1 MRDPCPS
8 ESDLKAF
15 AIGDVSTDR
24 FQLVQRHVE
33 ACDRCR
39 SVLDGLDSQA
49 DPLLQQLRSVS
60 APATA
65 ETIDVPEP
73 VLASARA
80 VLNHNDRSEMT
91 LDCGRHYARLLKEGP
106 CRIGRFELLAE
117 LGAGSFG
124 YVFRARD
131 VELDRVVAIKI
142 QRAGALA
149 TEEDAGRLV
158 REARSAAAL
167 THPAIVALYDTG
179 RSDEGVCYLVSE
191 YVAGETLE
199 SRLMRGRGDFR
210 ATAALVAEVADAVQH
225 AHEHGIVHRDLKPSN
240 IILDKSGHPHITDFG
255 LAKRQQADA
264 SATSDGRVLGTPA
277 YMAPEQAAG
286 KPDAVDARTDVYSLG
301 VVLYEML
308 TGERPF
314 QGLKRLLLLQVLEDE
329 PRPPRQLEP
338 RVPKD
343 LETICLKA
351 MAKTPARRYATAA
364 QMSADLRR
372 FLSGEPIEARPVGSL
387 ERLWSWSRRYPLAAA
402 LFLSLALGSVAGFV
416 YLTAV
421 SSYFVR
427 ETALDSA
434 RMEADMME
442 SVNAYYSDLVDRLRT
457 KEVLVTHEYAL
468 KPTNALPLPATFT
481 IDSGERMSRNE
492 SGLKFRLYSQYPFR
506 ANGGPKDDLE
516 REALRLL
523 TKKSKDRP
531 LPRTLEHHEFVTIDE
546 RPYLFYARG
555 QLMKESCWKCH
566 NNHPNSPKKDWKE
579 DDLVGVLAITRPLDR
594 DIARTRSG
602 LRTAFGLMGTTAAC
616 LAAFAVVMALWSTA
630 IHRRF
635 PRFPWQR

>member
-1 MRDPCPS
+1 MRDSCPS

-15 AIGDVSTDR
+15 AVGDVSTDR
-24 FQLVQRHVE
+24 FDSIQQHVE
-33 ACDRCR
+33 VCDRCR
-39 SVLDGLDSQA
+39 TVLDGLDSQA
-49 DPLLQQLRSVS
+49 DPLVQQLRRVASPV
-60 APATA
+60 A

-80 VLNHNDRSEMT
+80 VLNGNGRSEVT
-91 LDCGRHYARLLKEGP
+91 LDCGRHYARLLQEGP

-131 VELDRVVAIKI
+131 PELDRVVAIKI

-191 YVAGETLE
+191 YVEGETLE
-199 SRLMRGRGDFR
+199 NRLTRGRGDFR
-210 ATAALVAEVADAVQH
+210 ATATLVAEVADAVQH

-286 KPDAVDARTDVYSLG
+286 KPDAVDSRTDVYSLG
-301 VVLYEML
+301 VILYEML

-329 PRPPRQLEP
+329 PRPPRQLES

-351 MAKTPARRYATAA
+351 MSKVPARRYATAA

-372 FLSGEPIEARPVGSL
+372 FLAGEPIEARPVGSL
-387 ERLWSWSRRYPLAAA
+387 ERSWSWCRRYPLAAA
-402 LFLSLALGSVAGFV
+402 LFSALALGSVAGFV

-442 SVNAYYSDLVDRLRT
+442 SVNAYYSDLVDRLKT
-457 KEVLVTHEYAL
+457 KEVLVTHEYAM

-506 ANGGPKDDLE
+506 ANGGPKDDFQRDALKILTE
-516 REALRLL
+516 R
-523 TKKSKDRP
+523 SKQRP
-531 LPRTLEHHEFVTIDE
+531 LPKRPLEYHQFVTIDD
-546 RPYLFYARG
+546 RPFLYYARG

-579 DDLVGVLAITRPLDR
+579 NDLVGVLAITRPLDR
-594 DIARTRSG
+594 DVARTRSG
-602 LRTAFGLMGTTAAC
+602 LRTAFALMGTTAAC
-616 LAAFAVVMALWSTA
+616 LAAFAVVMAVRA
-630 IHRRF
+630 RR
-635 PRFPWQR
+635 